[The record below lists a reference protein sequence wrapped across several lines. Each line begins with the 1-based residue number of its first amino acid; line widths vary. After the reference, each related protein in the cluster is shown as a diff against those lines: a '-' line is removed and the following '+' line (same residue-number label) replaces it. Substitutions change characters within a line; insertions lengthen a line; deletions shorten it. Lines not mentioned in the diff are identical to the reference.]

1 LFDFV
6 KLHVQVNPNAKQN
19 SIVGWEPHQMHGRV
33 LRLRI
38 AAPPR
43 EGKANEAIVALLAK
57 ELGVSKSSVSLEKGS
72 GSREKTLHIPDH
84 CVFPESWNQ

>member
-1 LFDFV
+1 M
-6 KLHVQVNPNAKQN
+6 KLHVHVNPNAKQN
-19 SIVGWEPHQMHGRV
+19 TIVGWEPHPLHGRL

-43 EGKANEAIVALLAK
+43 EGKANEAIIALLAK
-57 ELGVSKSSVSLEKGS
+57 ELGVSKCLVSREKGS

-84 CVFPESWNQ
+84 CVFTESWNQ

>member
-1 LFDFV
+1 MKF
-6 KLHVQVNPNAKQN
+6 HVHVNPNAKQN
-19 SIVGWEPHQMHGRV
+19 TIVGWETHPLHGRV

-43 EGKANEAIVALLAK
+43 EGKANDAIIALLAK
-57 ELGVSKSSVSLEKGS
+57 ELGVSKSLVSLEKGS
-72 GSREKTLHIPDH
+72 GSREKTLHIPDD